1 MPAHVVLRMGKRIT
15 SDPDLLNTFRPAE
28 GRSVSLKEVDFKHTE
43 IFHVTTR
50 RGDNF
55 RIEANIDTRYDDDWA
70 PEYQLG
76 TYNVYREDYRNKR
89 IELST
94 IDPEK

>member
-1 MPAHVVLRMGKRIT
+1 M
-15 SDPDLLNTFRPAE
+15 
-28 GRSVSLKEVDFKHTE
+28 EVDFKHTE

-50 RGDNF
+50 RRGDKF
-55 RIEANIDTRYDDDWA
+55 RVEANIDMRYDDDWA

-76 TYNVYREDYRNKR
+76 TYNVYRDDYINKR

>member
-28 GRSVSLKEVDFKHTE
+28 GRSLSLLEVDFKHTE
-43 IFHVTTR
+43 IFHVTIR
-50 RGDNF
+50 RGDKF
-55 RIEANIDTRYDDDWA
+55 RVEAKIDMRYDDDWA

-76 TYNVYREDYRNKR
+76 TYNVYRDDYINKR